1 MRKMKETIFLVLS
14 ILVCKVYSDG
24 GVSFYVGSYTIQ
36 FNETMLQS
44 LLKCLC
50 ETTFGCDVYFKYS
63 HNLLTPYRVIKYSSS
78 FNNGSFYDAY
88 VCNEPM
94 TVTLPS
100 FSCTKV
106 IVNSPILPITSEDSC
121 ITLKYENYTGCFS
134 NGMALFWS
142 YNPFEMNITSP
153 SIKKNNNC
161 EEVVT
166 VSTSTMSS
174 TLLTQATSTSQSLP
188 ESSYFLTTTSNP
200 SLANVVSTTGSE
212 TLLTTAAYS
221 ASATTPDT
229 SAGTLAPPNIDTAT
243 QLTALQTN
251 AQMET
256 MSSSLAFAS
265 LDPNSISASMLSLF
279 TLTTEP
285 VLSDTSEPLHSSMF
299 QSLTVSLLTTTELT
313 TAALHI
319 SSLTSAPDFSFASTS
334 GQPMT
339 TDAAAT
345 NSVPLDASMSVV
357 IDVVSVSSVLG
368 VSNAIGVSSTSGLV
382 TSATVEATSGLS
394 TGTIQPS
401 LTANNTNTIPDV
413 TKTITL
419 TQTDALSNT
428 YMLTTETSLFSAGT
442 SISAGTNTS
451 LDSVTGLTVFN
462 TLTDAFSNMYSTRE
476 SSTDSNII
484 FYTASLTD
492 SESTQL
498 TVGITVTQPTD
509 SVLGSNSI
517 APSISVTGSAVT
529 QPTDSVL
536 GSNSTAPS
544 ISVTGSANTQSTDSV
559 LGSDSIATSISVT
572 GSAVTQPAHSVVG
585 SNTIAPSISVSSANT
600 QASDSALASN
610 SIEPA
615 SSTIDSVSIQATVNI
630 SDTLAQ
636 SMTRTLS
643 MVNVDTSNLQSTL
656 NTKPTASNKP
666 SDLTLDSAQIAPVN
680 QTESSSLTDTKTVS
694 FVAMTT
700 SVVSPTHLTS
710 ITEQLNT
717 PSLSTGSWPTISGMI
732 SGSAVV
738 TMTVSLSD
746 IAPTLSSSYTSLGFV
761 SLSSAPGTKTLD
773 TLTQSGSTRTDTLSN
788 SAITSTGT
796 IDASATASLD
806 TSLLITPSMTDLT
819 YTGVVASTINPSP
832 SQPTTS
838 DSNYGSGGH
847 SSGVTLHPTAS
858 SSLSTSSPPPAN
870 VTIPPPGL
878 NSRQEDDRDKIIAI
892 TVGVIGGALFIFAI
906 IIAIFC
912 WRRRQKDRSY
922 ETMDAQSTSSDQRS
936 DTSEEIP
943 SKTPDAVNF
952 DGIIPRFP
960 NYKDYNGW
968 DTFRPPYF
976 TMIDIGPTAH
986 NIIKGS
992 VVSPGDATLTKKSSF
1007 KKKSSMKSV
1016 QFVNPLVEEIEP
1028 DYDATVSI
1036 SSNGQPK
1043 KGIIVKTVKFK
1054 NTVSESNDFEDVP
1067 REDTDK
1073 EQSYEYP
1080 HQTSSDYDYATVSF
1094 SSENRDSHG
1103 TYDTLGTVSD
1113 SPSKTSGP
1121 PLTSFQSNTPNG
1133 HMPNNTVEEST
1144 HF

>member
-1 MRKMKETIFLVLS
+1 MNTFSQYLSKKMKETIFLVLS

-382 TSATVEATSGLS
+382 TSATVEATSG
-394 TGTIQPS
+394 
-401 LTANNTNTIPDV
+401 
-413 TKTITL
+413 
-419 TQTDALSNT
+419 
-428 YMLTTETSLFSAGT
+428 
-442 SISAGTNTS
+442 
-451 LDSVTGLTVFN
+451 
-462 TLTDAFSNMYSTRE
+462 
-476 SSTDSNII
+476 
-484 FYTASLTD
+484 
-492 SESTQL
+492 
-498 TVGITVTQPTD
+498 
-509 SVLGSNSI
+509 
-517 APSISVTGSAVT
+517 
-529 QPTDSVL
+529 
-536 GSNSTAPS
+536 
-544 ISVTGSANTQSTDSV
+544 
-559 LGSDSIATSISVT
+559 
-572 GSAVTQPAHSVVG
+572 
-585 SNTIAPSISVSSANT
+585 
-600 QASDSALASN
+600 
-610 SIEPA
+610 
-615 SSTIDSVSIQATVNI
+615 
-630 SDTLAQ
+630 
-636 SMTRTLS
+636 
-643 MVNVDTSNLQSTL
+643 
-656 NTKPTASNKP
+656 
-666 SDLTLDSAQIAPVN
+666 
-680 QTESSSLTDTKTVS
+680 
-694 FVAMTT
+694 
-700 SVVSPTHLTS
+700 
-710 ITEQLNT
+710 
-717 PSLSTGSWPTISGMI
+717 LSTGSWPTISGMI